1 MDITYLG
8 DAARELILPVEWSVS
23 DRAPVK
29 VGKASAQ
36 ILFVGLTRDR
46 GNEKTWKIALRWNE

>member
-8 DAARELILPVEWSVS
+8 DAARELILRVELSVV

-29 VGKASAQ
+29 VEKA
-36 ILFVGLTRDR
+36 
-46 GNEKTWKIALRWNE
+46 

>member
-8 DAARELILPVEWSVS
+8 DAARELILPVELSAV

-29 VGKASAQ
+29 V
-36 ILFVGLTRDR
+36 
-46 GNEKTWKIALRWNE
+46 E

>member
-8 DAARELILPVEWSVS
+8 DAAGELTLPVELSVV

-29 VGKASAQ
+29 VEKA
-36 ILFVGLTRDR
+36 
-46 GNEKTWKIALRWNE
+46 

>member
-8 DAARELILPVEWSVS
+8 DAARELILPAELSMV

-29 VGKASAQ
+29 VEKA
-36 ILFVGLTRDR
+36 
-46 GNEKTWKIALRWNE
+46 

>member
-8 DAARELILPVEWSVS
+8 DAARELVLPVELSVV

-29 VGKASAQ
+29 V
-36 ILFVGLTRDR
+36 
-46 GNEKTWKIALRWNE
+46 E